1 MEALTTWVG
10 FFLISAPEIIAQ
22 QPYDYKVD
30 CWSIGVML
38 FEFLS
43 GEYPFNTSKGESD
56 LFNAIQNSK
65 FSFNENW
72 DSISDEAKDLV
83 KGLLEKDPSKR
94 LSIPDVEDHPWMQK
108 F

>member
-1 MEALTTWVG
+1 
-10 FFLISAPEIIAQ
+10 
-22 QPYDYKVD
+22 
-30 CWSIGVML
+30 ML

-43 GEYPFNTSKGESD
+43 GEYPFNTSGGEND
-56 LFNAIQNSK
+56 LFTVIQKGK

-83 KGLLEKDPSKR
+83 KGLLEKDPTKR
-94 LSIPDVEDHPWMQK
+94 FSIPEVEDHPWMQQ